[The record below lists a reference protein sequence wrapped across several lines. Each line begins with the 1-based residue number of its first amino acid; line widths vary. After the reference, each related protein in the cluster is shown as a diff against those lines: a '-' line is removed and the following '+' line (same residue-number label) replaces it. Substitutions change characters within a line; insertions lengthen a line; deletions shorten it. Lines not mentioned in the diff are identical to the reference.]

1 MLLEIQW
8 PISFCEQNLID
19 TGRKKNPHKHKPC
32 FHEQNNE
39 KNNVF
44 GVCDGICLTR
54 PYYSKPDLLS
64 TENVKFSTYL
74 EAKSQCFAQFRATE
88 DEALKSQSLKR
99 VFSNEISFYAITA
112 LPSQELTT
120 RRTHARTHAQ
130 MWMLTADVR
139 AHPHGYRHAR
149 TCDRVQLVVSTLS
162 SQETVVN

>member
-1 MLLEIQW
+1 M
-8 PISFCEQNLID
+8 D
-19 TGRKKNPHKHKPC
+19 TGGKKNPHKHKPC
-32 FHEQNNE
+32 FHEQINE

-120 RRTHARTHAQ
+120 RRTHAHMRKRECLQQTCALTH
-130 MWMLTADVR
+130 
-139 AHPHGYRHAR
+139 RHAH
-149 TCDRVQLVVSTLS
+149 TCDREQLVVSTLS